1 MVVDN
6 GKNRRWSDWCCAEKS
21 FTQSPTSEGGGG
33 SENWQILD
41 IDKVSREGSD
51 LTHRVIDW
59 VKTPIQVSHG
69 C

>member
-1 MVVDN
+1 M
-6 GKNRRWSDWCCAEKS
+6 GKTGVGQIGAV
-21 FTQSPTSEGGGG
+21 QSSLSPNPQCQKGEGG

-51 LTHRVIDW
+51 LTHRVINW

>member
-1 MVVDN
+1 M
-6 GKNRRWSDWCCAEKS
+6 GKTGVGQIGALQRSL
-21 FTQSPTSEGGGG
+21 SPNPQRQKGEGD

-51 LTHRVIDW
+51 LTHRVINW